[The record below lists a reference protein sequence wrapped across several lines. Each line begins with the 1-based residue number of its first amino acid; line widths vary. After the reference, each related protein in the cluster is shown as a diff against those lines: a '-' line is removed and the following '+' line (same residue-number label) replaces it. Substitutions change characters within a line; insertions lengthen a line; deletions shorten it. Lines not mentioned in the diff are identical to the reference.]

1 MRHDL
6 SDTATLSP
14 HQPGRRQHPSRTRSS
29 SARYVLGDLCG
40 LRECSFETHAVTCVH
55 ATVAAGTH
63 YQNTWQVDFEAA
75 PLTTYCNPTNKY
87 AAPFCA
93 WCQPSCVCVCVCV
106 FGLCPERSSGSAY
119 CGEQTLSSSQKM
131 PRVACADTARTISI
145 ATTAVTFSVRS
156 ARVLT
161 AHRMEP
167 ALQIIGARV
176 DFSFGLLKRRRL
188 VEMSALGQSYGRR
201 SHNRSSGRDT
211 AVSGTHSEN

>member
-6 SDTATLSP
+6 SDAAALSP

-63 YQNTWQVDFEAA
+63 YQSGWQVDFEAA
-75 PLTTYCNPTNKY
+75 PLTGYCNPTNRY
-87 AAPFCA
+87 AAPFCV

-106 FGLCPERSSGSAY
+106 CVRACVCVFGRCPEKPSGSVRR
-119 CGEQTLSSSQKM
+119 GEQTLSSSQKM
-131 PRVACADTARTISI
+131 PRVACADTARTN
-145 ATTAVTFSVRS
+145 TTATVAVTSTVRS
-156 ARVLT
+156 ARALT

-167 ALQIIGARV
+167 ALQLAHASI
-176 DFSFGLLKRRRL
+176 SRL
-188 VEMSALGQSYGRR
+188 VC
-201 SHNRSSGRDT
+201 
-211 AVSGTHSEN
+211 